1 MQFILQVFK
10 RFLGLSD
17 FSKVV
22 LSCLVMFSSYANAA
36 TVELTNGD
44 RLTGKLVSMIDGTVV
59 FQSSIF
65 GEIKIPFD
73 QISSLVSDSETTVA
87 LQDGSRAVGTIELDQ
102 QGNVAIRESNLQQSS
117 GLSRADVVA
126 FNPPPVSNKTKY
138 SGRANLGGTF
148 NRGNSDEDT
157 LNLDAELVARTV
169 DSRYTF
175 GVEVNEG
182 SSAGVTTTSNRLL
195 SAKYDAFLTEK
206 DYMFVLLKGESDDLA
221 DLNLRSTVGAGYGH
235 QFYENDIT
243 NLSTEVG
250 LSYVNEDYKIAPDEA
265 FPSLTLG
272 LNYDRKFFDKAMV
285 LFNNTSMDIS
295 LEDSKDTLLK
305 NKLGV
310 RFPLTQG
317 LNISTQL
324 NVDYDNQPAV
334 GTKKTDTSLI
344 FSVGYGF

>member
-1 MQFILQVFK
+1 MQSSLQVSGRFPFFK
-10 RFLGLSD
+10 LLQILCLGFWFLSSQVNSAQLELS
-17 FSKVV
+17 
-22 LSCLVMFSSYANAA
+22 
-36 TVELTNGD
+36 NGD
-44 RLTGKLVSMIDGTVV
+44 RLTGKLVSMADGVV
-59 FQSSIF
+59 VLESSIF
-65 GEIKIPFD
+65 GQVKVPFE
-73 QISSLVSDSETTVA
+73 QVSALVSDANTTIA
-87 LQDGSRAVGTIELDQ
+87 LKDGSRAVGVIEMTPEGQVLIRDS
-102 QGNVAIRESNLQQSS
+102 NVQSS
-117 GLSRADVVA
+117 TGLSKADVVA
-126 FNPPPVSNKTKY
+126 FNPPVVSNKTKY

-175 GVEVNEG
+175 GIEVNEG

-221 DLNLRSTVGAGYGH
+221 DLNLRSTVGAGYGR
-235 QFYENDIT
+235 QFYETDIT
-243 NLSTEVG
+243 NLSTEIG
-250 LSYVNEDYKIAPDEA
+250 LSYVNEDYKIAPDES

-285 LFNNTSMDIS
+285 LFNNTSVDIS

-310 RFPLTQG
+310 RFPLAKG

-324 NVDYDNQPAV
+324 NLDYDNQPAV